1 MEDRLADD
9 ERVLAGGFAWV
20 ARPRPRIPVL
30 VLARHA
36 HLLGLTDRRL
46 LLWERPHRRK
56 PLDPAHLVLD
66 VELSKLSIDAVHAI
80 RPMLQVRLH
89 TAPPNAGDAQVDDL
103 TTGDNRYVIELRP
116 RDRRLGHR
124 LVAATA

>member
-20 ARPRPRIPVL
+20 ARPRPRVPLL
-30 VLARHA
+30 VLARHP

-46 LLWERPHRRK
+46 LLWERPQRRK

-66 VELSKLSIDAVHAI
+66 VALSELSIDAVHAT

-89 TAPPNAGDAQVDDL
+89 TGEVRAGDAQASNDS
-103 TTGDNRYVIELRP
+103 RYVIELRP

-124 LVAATA
+124 LVAATT